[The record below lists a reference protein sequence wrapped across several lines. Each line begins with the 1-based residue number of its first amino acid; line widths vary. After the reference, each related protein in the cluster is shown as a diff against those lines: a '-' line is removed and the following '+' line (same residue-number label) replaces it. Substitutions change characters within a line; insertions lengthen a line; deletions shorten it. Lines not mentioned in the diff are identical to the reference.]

1 LKTGFPRIGLPVSP
15 LGERFVQVLHKPL
28 EAKINQEAK
37 PPPPFIR
44 PPLVQIAQPPDAA
57 VGAIAVT

>member
-1 LKTGFPRIGLPVSP
+1 M
-15 LGERFVQVLHKPL
+15 QVLHKPL